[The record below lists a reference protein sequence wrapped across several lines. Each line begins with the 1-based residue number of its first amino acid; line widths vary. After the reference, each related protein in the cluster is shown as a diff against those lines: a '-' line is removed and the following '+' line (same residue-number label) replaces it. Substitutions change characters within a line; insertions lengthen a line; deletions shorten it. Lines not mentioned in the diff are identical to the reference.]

1 MIAAFAGAVVTKT
14 RPAVILSSD
23 IYHQSRPDVL
33 LGLITSQKPAR
44 SAPTDCIVRD
54 WQIAGLHAP
63 SYFRLYVVTIAQN
76 DVRVIGRLSDFDLI
90 RVFRCVRQGLHEL

>member
-1 MIAAFAGAVVTKT
+1 MSWPHPSLSLKSRNVETWRRGDRSVAGAVVTKT

-54 WQIAGLHAP
+54 
-63 SYFRLYVVTIAQN
+63 
-76 DVRVIGRLSDFDLI
+76 
-90 RVFRCVRQGLHEL
+90 